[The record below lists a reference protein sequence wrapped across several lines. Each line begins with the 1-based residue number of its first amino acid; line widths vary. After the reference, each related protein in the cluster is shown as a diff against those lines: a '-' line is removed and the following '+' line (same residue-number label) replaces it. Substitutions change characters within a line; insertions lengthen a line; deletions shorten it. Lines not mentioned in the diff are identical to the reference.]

1 MDEHVLVHIIYNTN
15 INAVGACT
23 FHVGKNAATM
33 HCPGVCSYENS
44 LLSCKP
50 CNFHQA
56 TIYGVLIA
64 FFKVVLYRQ
73 LIDDLHVHTGIT

>member
-1 MDEHVLVHIIYNTN
+1 MLQQCIVQVYVVMKTASYLVNHAISN
-15 INAVGACT
+15 
-23 FHVGKNAATM
+23 
-33 HCPGVCSYENS
+33 
-44 LLSCKP
+44 
-50 CNFHQA
+50 QA